1 MVLFPSIMTSTFGL
15 LPDVTSRALTAM
27 ETGHT
32 VDLHPSIIGNC
43 FVWEWTFYSGPYQMI
58 VSCYRSQGVKSTFKL
73 ALYVKWSSVD
83 KSFDI
88 QVWCASL
95 LAMFLYFIK
104 GFFFSSWPKRRE
116 RDKNFKIMLE
126 QNYVYIDTYWRYLKI
141 FELIWKQE
149 IPPKREQ
156 WKN

>member
-15 LPDVTSRALTAM
+15 FTRCHDEGINCNGVWSHGIFTFIN
-27 ETGHT
+27 HT
-32 VDLHPSIIGNC
+32 
-43 FVWEWTFYSGPYQMI
+43 WEWTFYSGPYQMI
-58 VSCYRSQGVKSTFKL
+58 FSSYRSQGVKSTFKL